1 MAKKHITIDDRELR
15 ETLQQLEDRGAD
27 LSIPLLRFRQ
37 YMTVQTD
44 SMFSMLSNA
53 RGGGSHRGV
62 RWGGFAPQYTRKDG
76 TVIPAWGGVK
86 KVRGT
91 GVVKGRL
98 RPSGTRVT
106 AASAI
111 MQDTGNLRGKA
122 TSTLFRR
129 TKNLLTFGTSPTVHY
144 AAAQEAMRPY
154 LFFHTP
160 KNSDVLVE
168 EFTRYLWEDG

>member
-1 MAKKHITIDDRELR
+1 MAKKHITIDDHELR
-15 ETLQQLEDRGAD
+15 ETLQQLKERGAD
-27 LSIPLLRFRQ
+27 FYFPLLRFRQ
-37 YMTVQTD
+37 YMAVETD

-53 RGGGSHRGV
+53 RGGGGSHRGV

-122 TSTLFRR
+122 TSVQFRR
-129 TKNLLTFGTSPTVHY
+129 TNNLLTFGTSPTVRY
-144 AAAQEAMRPY
+144 AADQEAMRPY
-154 LFFHTP
+154 LFFFTP
-160 KNSDVLVE
+160 KDSDVLVE
-168 EFTRYLWEDG
+168 EFTRYLWKE